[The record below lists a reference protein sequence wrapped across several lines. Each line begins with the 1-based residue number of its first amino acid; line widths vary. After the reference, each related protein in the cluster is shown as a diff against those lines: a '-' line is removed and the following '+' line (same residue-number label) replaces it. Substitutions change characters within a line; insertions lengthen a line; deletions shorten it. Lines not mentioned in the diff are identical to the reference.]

1 MDTMTYRVQ
10 ATAGALLAALAV
22 ALSAWAAHGLPVGR
36 EQHNVLMACLY
47 AFGHGALL
55 RVLAAR
61 AGSRVEQAGRWL
73 LLFGV
78 VLFSGSLVGNVLW
91 AWPTAAAPAGGV
103 AMIVGWLLLGIVPWL
118 AAGRSG
124 DPAGR

>member
-1 MDTMTYRVQ
+1 MDTMTCRVQ

-61 AGSRVEQAGRWL
+61 AGSRIEQAGRWL
-73 LLFGV
+73 LLLGV
-78 VLFSGSLVGNVLW
+78 VLFSGSLVG
-91 AWPTAAAPAGGV
+91 AA
-103 AMIVGWLLLGIVPWL
+103 LLGLSTAL
-118 AAGRSG
+118 APFGGLLMIGAWCLHGWDRWRG
-124 DPAGR
+124 

>member
-1 MDTMTYRVQ
+1 
-10 ATAGALLAALAV
+10 
-22 ALSAWAAHGLPVGR
+22 
-36 EQHNVLMACLY
+36 MACLY

-73 LLFGV
+73 LLLGV

-103 AMIVGWLLLGIVPWL
+103 ALIVGWLLLGIAPWL